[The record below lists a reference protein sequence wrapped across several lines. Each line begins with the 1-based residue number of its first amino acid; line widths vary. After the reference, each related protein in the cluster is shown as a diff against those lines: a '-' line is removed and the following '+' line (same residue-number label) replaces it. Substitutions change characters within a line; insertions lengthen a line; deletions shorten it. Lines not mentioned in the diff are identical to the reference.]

1 MESSSS
7 LKSIQLYSKNLTL
20 NVDNEL
26 SKENAKEMAMYIGK
40 SKNIKIFEY
49 CNVFS
54 CHIVEFLSETLK
66 QNSTLHWL
74 ILNGLKFL
82 NIYL

>member
-7 LKSIQLYSKNLTL
+7 LKSIQLYSIFFTL
-20 NVDNEL
+20 NLDNEL
-26 SKENAKEMAMYIGK
+26 SKENAKEMAKFIGN
-40 SKNIKIFEY
+40 SKNIKILEY

-54 CHIVEFLSETLK
+54 CHLVEYLSETLK

-74 ILNGLKFL
+74 ILNGLK
-82 NIYL
+82 